1 MKNTVKKRASIFGT
15 IVSES
20 QGAQIHERPNL
31 FSLFRAEPSKSGAG
45 GASAKQNRPLKFD
58 NGYLVSGSMS
68 ALIEHLI
75 PTLSYYPDR
84 TFVFAFLLCSRLKMR
99 PHELLDE
106 VSLLLHT
113 MDAMLL
119 VWFALLKVVSR
130 YTV

>member
-1 MKNTVKKRASIFGT
+1 MKNTIKKRASIFGT

-31 FSLFRAEPSKSGAG
+31 FSLFRTEASNSTSGG
-45 GASAKQNRPLKFD
+45 VSAKQTRPLKFD
-58 NGYLVSGSMS
+58 NGYLVSGNMC

-99 PHELLDE
+99 PHELLAE
-106 VSLLLHT
+106 VSLYL
-113 MDAMLL
+113 
-119 VWFALLKVVSR
+119 
-130 YTV
+130 